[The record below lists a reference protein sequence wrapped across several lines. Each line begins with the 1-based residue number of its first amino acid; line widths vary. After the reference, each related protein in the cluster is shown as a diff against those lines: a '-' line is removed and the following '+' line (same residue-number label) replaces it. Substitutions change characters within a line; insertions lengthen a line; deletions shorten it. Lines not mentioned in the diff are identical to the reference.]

1 MRSTLRAVPAKG
13 SCPLLTNRLSAVS
26 GPPALDYHSKSGMS
40 GVEPPAADA
49 ANSRHS
55 SCSRSRCAT
64 ICTSARLFSV
74 RTAAT
79 NPASMPIGAR
89 TGDLQ
94 VPDQARSQASPR
106 SDRVRAWG
114 SRTQTLPGFVVPAPI
129 RWTGHC
135 VRKHRTQWA
144 GRCSN
149 PPLRLFRPALHR
161 LSYQPQRKKPGVL
174 VTPGCSCSPVDL

>member
-1 MRSTLRAVPAKG
+1 MRFNRCRCNMACSCVSVSSG
-13 SCPLLTNRLSAVS
+13 SPENRTQHYSVISRVWATSPRLPFQVGHERSRTARGGCRKQPTQLLLPKQVCYHLHLCPLVS
-26 GPPALDYHSKSGMS
+26 SQ
-40 GVEPPAADA
+40 
-49 ANSRHS
+49 N
-55 SCSRSRCAT
+55 
-64 ICTSARLFSV
+64 AR
-74 RTAAT
+74 
-79 NPASMPIGAR
+79 IR

-94 VPDQARSQASPR
+94 VPDLARSQASLR

-161 LSYQPQRKKPGVL
+161 LSYQPQRKKARRLGDTGLFV
-174 VTPGCSCSPVDL
+174 